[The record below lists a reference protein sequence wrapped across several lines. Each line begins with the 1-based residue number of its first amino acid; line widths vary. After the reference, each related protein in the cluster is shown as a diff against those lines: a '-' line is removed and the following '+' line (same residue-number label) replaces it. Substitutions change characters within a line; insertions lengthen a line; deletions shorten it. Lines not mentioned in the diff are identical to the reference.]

1 MTSIERSLN
10 IAEDKMKKF
19 GIDSNSDL
27 DLINKFVIDR
37 KEGKLFENT
46 AIKRK
51 AYSFVYGDKE
61 YSPTH
66 YEEQLREDILS
77 AFNRLTNFGLVSKNN
92 ISELN
97 ALLSGPPV
105 TPDEVVL
112 RSGKRIRPF

>member
-1 MTSIERSLN
+1 MTSIERSRD

-19 GIDSNSDL
+19 GMDSNSDL

-37 KEGKLFENT
+37 KEVN
-46 AIKRK
+46 
-51 AYSFVYGDKE
+51 YSKIYDDKE

-77 AFNRLTNFGLVSKNN
+77 AFNRLTNFGLVSRAN

-97 ALLSGPPV
+97 ALLSGPLV